1 MIKYA
6 ALTALGASAL
16 GLFVA
21 ASPANAQRYFF
32 SNWRTIGYETVDSG
46 VDRDTIRVRGD
57 ARFRAVRVCV
67 FNAPLVM
74 RDLDI
79 RYANGRSQ
87 DVRVR
92 QRIRAGTCTRNIDL
106 AGNRRDIRS
115 VRLTYSPI
123 RRGFARPQVRVQAR

>member
-1 MIKYA
+1 MIKYVV
-6 ALTALGASAL
+6 LTALGASAL
-16 GLFVA
+16 GLA
-21 ASPANAQRYFF
+21 AATPAQAQRYFF
-32 SNWRTIGYETVDSG
+32 SSWRTIGYETVDSG

-67 FNAPLVM
+67 FNAPLRM

-87 DVRVR
+87 DVQVR
-92 QRIRAGTCTRNIDL
+92 ERIRAGTCSRTIDL

-123 RRGFARPQVRVQAR
+123 RRGLARPLVRVQAR